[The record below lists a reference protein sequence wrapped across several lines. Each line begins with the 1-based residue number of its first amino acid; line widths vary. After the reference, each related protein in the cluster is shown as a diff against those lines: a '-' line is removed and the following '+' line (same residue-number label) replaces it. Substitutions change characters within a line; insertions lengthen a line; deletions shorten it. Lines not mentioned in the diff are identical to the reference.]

1 MQALRTGALA
11 QGSLRAIRGGTRA
24 STGRGWYQ
32 RYKRMGPDAFRKAR
46 APNPF
51 DWDAP
56 ATLAPVGQEGEES
69 ERRKPRRRAFFD
81 MAVDGVPAGRVEF
94 ELASDVLPVTSEN
107 FLRLCDGVAVA
118 SSSSPPPAQ
127 QREGGGGGEAEAAE
141 EEQEAEEERL
151 CYEGSV
157 VSLHVLPEVLSLYP
171 WITHRA
177 HTLTLRPRSR
187 RIVVYAPARYS
198 QQVPTLVRLTWP
210 CCTT

>member
-1 MQALRTGALA
+1 
-11 QGSLRAIRGGTRA
+11 
-24 STGRGWYQ
+24 
-32 RYKRMGPDAFRKAR
+32 MGPDAFRKAR

-157 VSLHVLPEVLSLYP
+157 VSTRAARGAPLVSLDHP
-171 WITHRA
+171 PRA
-177 HTLTLRPRSR
+177 HTYTSPSITPHRMLQLGTHSSCL
-187 RIVVYAPARYS
+187 
-198 QQVPTLVRLTWP
+198 L
-210 CCTT
+210 

>member
-51 DWDAP
+51 DWEAET
-56 ATLAPVGQEGEES
+56 AAVARVGQEGEES

-94 ELASDVLPVTSEN
+94 ELASDLLPVTSEN

-118 SSSSPPPAQ
+118 SSSPPPPVMQ
-127 QREGGGGGEAEAAE
+127 HEGGGGEVEAVE
-141 EEQEAEEERL
+141 EEQGAGEERL
-151 CYEGSV
+151 CFEGSV
-157 VSLHVLPEVLSLYP
+157 VCLRCPVSRARSARSVVSRHSL
-171 WITHRA
+171 
-177 HTLTLRPRSR
+177 
-187 RIVVYAPARYS
+187 
-198 QQVPTLVRLTWP
+198 LVQR
-210 CCTT
+210 